1 MISSFPPRRRRC
13 RFGVYPSWG
22 LSQRLSRIVG
32 PNRAREVS
40 LSCMPITAETA
51 EKWGLVN
58 HVVERGEVLNKA
70 EQVAEA
76 ILKNN
81 HDMVLRY
88 KSILNDGYKMELG
101 RALDE
106 EKVI

>member
-1 MISSFPPRRRRC
+1 
-13 RFGVYPSWG
+13 
-22 LSQRLSRIVG
+22 
-32 PNRAREVS
+32 
-40 LSCMPITAETA
+40 MPVTAETA

-70 EQVAEA
+70 VQVAEA